1 MFKMRDLVEAIP
13 GSILFGNS
21 DAEWEKISID
31 SRTIKKGE
39 VFFALKGETFDGHQ
53 FIAEA
58 IEKDATAIVV
68 EKGFY
73 QNQEPQVRECYKP
86 ILMVDNTLS
95 ALQLWAHY
103 YHSTF
108 KPLNICITGSNGKTT
123 TKEMISQILKNRY
136 NVLKSKGNY
145 NNEIGVPLTIL
156 NLDSNHDV
164 LVVELAAQRTGEIR
178 ELTKIIKPDIAI
190 ITNVCEAHIGLFE
203 NRDNIAKE
211 KSEII
216 LSLKDKGTAILNRDD
231 MYYDYFEK
239 CLKHHNDIIS
249 FGLNPEAHLRA
260 INFKQDN
267 EKGFRF
273 DLLFRGSKFPVF
285 VPLIGRFNVYNV
297 LAAFSA
303 GIKMQIPVN
312 EMINSISD
320 FNAPRMRME
329 YMLFNKGITLI
340 RDYYN
345 SNPTAV
351 KEALNS
357 VSNISEGRFKV
368 AVLGDMLELGEKS
381 IEYHKEIGRIAS
393 IFSYDMII
401 GFGNYGKWIVEGA
414 REQEIKDKKLYSFT
428 VKEKEKLA
436 DKLIRDVP
444 ENSIVLLKGSRNMQ
458 MENIVNY
465 WLEKEK
471 VKEKAEND

>member
-1 MFKMRDLVEAIP
+1 MFKMKDLVENIP
-13 GSILFGNS
+13 GSILFGNP
-21 DAEWEKISID
+21 DTEWKKISID
-31 SRTIKKGE
+31 SRTIKEGE
-39 VFFALKGETFDGHQ
+39 IFFALKGKNFDGHQ
-53 FIAEA
+53 FITEA
-58 IEKDATAIVV
+58 IKKDASAIVV
-68 EKGFY
+68 EKSFY
-73 QNQEPQVRECYKP
+73 QNQEIQARGYSKP
-86 ILMVDNTLS
+86 VLMVDDTLS

-108 KPLNICITGSNGKTT
+108 KLLNICITGSNGKTT
-123 TKEMISQILKNRY
+123 TKEMISHLLKNRY

-145 NNEIGVPLTIL
+145 NTEIGVPLTIL

-164 LVVELAAQRTGEIR
+164 LVIELAAQRTGEIR
-178 ELTKIIKPDIAI
+178 ELTKIIKPDIAL
-190 ITNVCEAHIGLFE
+190 ITNVFEAHIGLFE
-203 NRDNIAKE
+203 NQDNIAKE

-231 MYYDYFEK
+231 IYYDYFEK
-239 CLKHHNDIIS
+239 SLNHHNDIIS
-249 FGLNPEAHLRA
+249 FGFNPEAHLRA
-260 INFKQDN
+260 INFEQDN
-267 EKGFRF
+267 ERGFYF
-273 DLLFRGSKFPVF
+273 DLLFQGNKFPVF

-303 GIKMQIPVN
+303 GIKMQIPIN

-329 YMLFNKGITLI
+329 YMLFNKDITLI
-340 RDYYN
+340 QDYYN

-357 VSNISEGRFKV
+357 ISSISGGRFKI

-401 GFGNYGKWIVEGA
+401 GFGDYGKWIVEGA
-414 REQEIKDKKLYSFT
+414 KEQEIKDKKIYSFT
-428 VKEKEKLA
+428 VGEKEKLTN
-436 DKLIRDVP
+436 KLIRDVP
-444 ENSIVLLKGSRNMQ
+444 RNSIVLLKGSRNMQ
-458 MENIVNY
+458 MEDIVKH

-471 VKEKAEND
+471 IKEKAENE